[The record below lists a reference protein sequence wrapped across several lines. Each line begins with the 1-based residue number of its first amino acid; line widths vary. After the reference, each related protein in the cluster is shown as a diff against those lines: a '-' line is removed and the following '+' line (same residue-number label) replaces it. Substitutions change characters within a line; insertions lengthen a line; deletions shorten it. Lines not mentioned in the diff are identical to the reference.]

1 MTGLSETVV
10 LAGGGTASAAAAS
23 TLRHL
28 GFDGRIVL
36 VTDEHVPPYERPPL
50 SKEVLAG
57 SMASVDATIRAEEWY
72 RDNGIELVL
81 GTRVTSIDVDSSA
94 IETDG
99 AGTIPYDHLLVATG
113 GRARRLPGFEGD
125 RILHLRTRDDS
136 GELAARLRDGSR
148 AVVLGGGFIGC
159 EVAAT
164 ARRLGVEVT
173 IIEME
178 DQCLRVPLGERYGR
192 IMTEIHRD
200 EGCTLRL
207 GERVTNVEETTGGLV
222 VTTDRGRLEC
232 EWLLVAAGMI
242 PNTEPAHGTA
252 VEVIGGIRVDRYCR
266 TAVPNVYAAG
276 DVASGEQPGGGYLR
290 VEHHDNAMR
299 QGAVV
304 ARNILGQDATD
315 DSPHWFWSDQ
325 YDLSIQSLGHF
336 DPNARH
342 VIRGSIGERSFTAFQ
357 LSGTEGEANKIEAVL
372 TIGRPRDI
380 FAARKLMRAGTP
392 VTAAQIEDLSTDL
405 RRVGR
410 PPRRRR

>member
-1 MTGLSETVV
+1 ML
-10 LAGGGTASAAAAS
+10 LGGGTASAAAAS
-23 TLRHL
+23 NLRHL

-36 VTDEHVPPYERPPL
+36 VSEEDVPPYERPPL

-57 SMASVDATIRAEEWY
+57 SMESDDATIRTEEWY
-72 RDNGIELVL
+72 RDNDIDLLL
-81 GTRVTSIDVDSSA
+81 GTRATSIDVDSA
-94 IETDG
+94 VVETDR
-99 AGTIPYDHLLVATG
+99 AGTIPYHHLLVATG

-125 RILHLRTRDDS
+125 RILHLRTRRDS
-136 GELAARLRDGSR
+136 EDLAARLRDGNR

-164 ARRLGVEVT
+164 ARGLGAEVT
-173 IIEME
+173 IIEMAE
-178 DQCLRVPLGERYGR
+178 QCLQAPLGKRYGR
-192 IMTEIHRD
+192 VMTEVHRD

-207 GERVTNVEETTGGLV
+207 EERVTSVEETPGGLA

-252 VEVIGGIRVDRYCR
+252 IEVNGGIRVDRFCR
-266 TAVPNVYAAG
+266 TSVPNVYAAG
-276 DVASGEQPGGGYLR
+276 DVASGEQPGGSYLR

-299 QGAVV
+299 QGAVA
-304 ARNILGQDATD
+304 ARNMLGLDATD

-336 DPNARH
+336 DPSARH

-357 LSGTEGEANKIEAVL
+357 LSGIEGGANKIEAVL

-380 FAARKLMRAGTP
+380 FAARKLMRAGAP

-405 RRVGR
+405 RRIGR
-410 PPRRRR
+410 PRRRR

>member
-28 GFDGRIVL
+28 GFDGRVVL
-36 VTDEHVPPYERPPL
+36 VSDEHVPPYERPPL

-72 RDNGIELVL
+72 RDNGVELVL
-81 GTRVTSIDVDSSA
+81 GTRVTSIDVAASA
-94 IETDG
+94 IGTDG

-125 RILHLRTRDDS
+125 RILHLRTRRDS
-136 GELAARLRDGSR
+136 EELAARLRDGSR

-164 ARRLGVEVT
+164 ARRLGVDVT

-178 DQCLRVPLGERYGR
+178 DQCLRAPLGDRYGR
-192 IMTEIHRD
+192 VMTEIHRD

-207 GERVTNVEETTGGLV
+207 GERVTNVVETAGGLG

-242 PNTEPAHGTA
+242 PNTEPANETA
-252 VEVIGGIRVDRYCR
+252 IEVNGGIRVDRYCR
-266 TAVPNVYAAG
+266 TSVPNVYAAG
-276 DVASGEQPGGGYLR
+276 DVASGEQPGGGHLR

-304 ARNILGQDATD
+304 ARNMLGQEATD

-325 YDLSIQSLGHF
+325 YDLTIQSLGHF
-336 DPNARH
+336 DPDARH
-342 VIRGSIGERSFTAFQ
+342 VIRGSLEERSFTAFQ
-357 LSGTEGEANKIEAVL
+357 LAGAGGEEDKIESVL

-392 VTAAQIEDLSTDL
+392 VTPAQVEDLSTDL

-410 PPRRRR
+410 PGRRR